1 MIIEAASV
9 GSLFHFPQSQR
20 AGIRLG
26 GYPRPPLPLLVLGEG
41 FHQRHNVALYG
52 PIPDF
57 AIGPQ

>member
-9 GSLFHFPQSQR
+9 GGLFHFHNHNEPEFVLE
-20 AGIRLG
+20 A
-26 GYPRPPLPLLVLGEG
+26 PRPPLPLLVLGEG